1 MRPPVMTTWGLM
13 GVIAGFGAASA
24 VAVYQPGILLMGI
37 LPAIGAIR
45 RASRSERKID
55 AAVRGGVLW
64 GAVQAGVYDA
74 ILLVSLLLMNPR
86 LVLLHALVFLE
97 VSLVLGIVVGL
108 VVGAGFLVHETVAGR
123 SRSTATTCKG
133 GVGQKPPSGSC
144 TNISPPTRSSFA
156 PM

>member
-1 MRPPVMTTWGLM
+1 MRPPVMTTWGLIV
-13 GVIAGFGAASA
+13 VIAGFGAASA

-45 RASRSERKID
+45 RASRSPRKID
-55 AAVRGGVLW
+55 AAVRGGMLW

-86 LVLLHALVFLE
+86 LVLFHSLVFLE

-123 SRSTATTCKG
+123 LRRG
-133 GVGQKPPSGSC
+133 HPPEQ
-144 TNISPPTRSSFA
+144 
-156 PM
+156 